1 MSKNNFLSNKFKIFA
16 TLFFMLFIFALLPL
30 GSVLFAEAKSVSVEE
45 KTSVKVQEEENAL
58 LSSNGAETL
67 YIDPESKYGGADT
80 NDGLS
85 ADTPIKTLDKAKE
98 LASPTASIYIMSTFH
113 ITTDTVIDMGY
124 DTITFRLAEVDHW
137 VGGETY
143 PQVFKIGDGSGA
155 NVPTVVFDNFYFT
168 ADNFKDNDANKFYVI
183 YAFSCKLVF
192 EEKVVFNDVDVQVIQ
207 IINTNNCDVVIN
219 GSSFIDCVTAASTFS
234 FSNSEVLINDIYVVG
249 AMARNGGVFNIL
261 SNSHLTINDGIF
273 GIEGNPNT
281 SHSFRYYYFSI
292 FRVKS
297 ATGSSII
304 VNGGDFS
311 HNELGIFHDDST
323 VTLYSNKEPDIDI
336 VSTSMKPW
344 LVINGGVFSNNVI
357 ADDVTDSEFM
367 NYHGPSPSVG
377 TIIDGGG
384 NIVINGGVF
393 ENNSNVNAGGV
404 INMYQGN
411 LTINGGVFRNNT
423 AACGGVIY
431 CNLVQNETNTR
442 TANIIVRNAEF
453 IGNSVANNFTPDAE
467 SFNFDTDGELGGGA
481 AIYTTQALTI
491 INCLFESN
499 NVDSSVTAYN
509 NDTVGTNE
517 GLKIMVPGAIAVVTV
532 TRCSIDKEIVVRDS
546 RFIDNINE
554 GNHAD
559 GGAIGYLES
568 KFYSLG
574 YRIEVDWEITNCY
587 FEGNYSSNI
596 GGAVNIAKR
605 TMLVSDCD
613 FIENESGNT
622 GGAFRGGA
630 IFLRCTFRRNVAR
643 NSAGAIDT
651 YYSDIIEC
659 LIEENY
665 SGYWGGGLG
674 QTEGRLRIFDS
685 IIRNNVDGNDSND
698 YEYAGVAFSDVYLYG
713 KVEIYG
719 NRTGAEIDSEEHP
732 IIENGS
738 LVGGVESN
746 LYVDN
751 VIYVGN
757 LDPDSVI
764 NFGIMTAPS
773 GITTDSTEEIFNGI
787 VPFVEF
793 LDTSVYTSD
802 ILDCFI
808 SDDPNYSFE
817 LRDGGIYLK
826 KVGELTG
833 NIVYTASDNTLP
845 YDGRGHNIILNVIE
859 PSNVTI
865 TYSLDGTSYSSEV
878 PSICEIGTH
887 EIYYRLT
894 ASGYTTEEG
903 SRTLEITKNKVSI
916 HDEDFFYEG
925 GASSS
930 FLTEV
935 LLYYGENLTS
945 TTDLTDRI
953 KGGVAIDQYGNSVA
967 GKFTPQSAYSD
978 ITFDTT
984 NIYITFTPT
993 NTEAYETVNFRA
1005 RSYFEYDELYFING
1019 AFYLNSDGQGVS
1031 IPASVGINKVLSYM
1045 TPRGAI
1051 YFSDTYDVTGE
1062 ETIAVDK
1069 LVYLYRYKWRT
1080 SGVADEQVFNGEIF
1094 NITSSGSLSIGGG
1107 NVTDGTHMTGKLIID
1122 GQGYATAG
1130 STSPLIV
1137 NNGTLTIT
1145 GNVEIKGGYNTNTIG
1160 PVSPG
1165 GAIYNGGTAS
1175 LYGVVIRDCRYLN
1188 YLASTQFNGA
1198 GGGIFNASTG
1208 TLNMVGGRINN
1219 CLARGG
1225 GAIYSEGRLSV
1236 INTTFISNSA
1246 YSGAQVGTSSSSG
1259 LTIKLA
1265 NGEANLVNI
1274 LINKSRLSNGTNYY
1288 TNSSSNMTAEKLGGG
1303 IYVGINAKLTLVSSN
1318 LTQCYAYQGGGVYVD
1333 GTAYIFDTII
1343 AACHAVNG
1351 GEGIAVGSQGRLTT
1365 VNIFISRCTS
1375 SNTPD
1380 ASLGTNENGILTLT
1394 GGNTSLLSL
1403 SFEPGEAGRVI
1414 TKADDTRNKD
1424 YILGV
1429 VLAVIVLLVVVGFIV
1444 YLRTKTKKSKRE

>member
-1 MSKNNFLSNKFKIFA
+1 MSKKNFLSNKFKIFV
-16 TLFFMLFIFALLPL
+16 TLFFMLFMLALLPL

-45 KTSVKVQEEENAL
+45 KTSVNVQEEENAL

-384 NIVINGGVF
+384 NIVINGGIF

-431 CNLVQNETNTR
+431 CNLVQNAEGTR
-442 TANIIVRNAEF
+442 TSNIVIRNAEF
-453 IGNSVANNFTPDAE
+453 TGNSANGTFAVNDEFTCDL
-467 SFNFDTDGELGGGA
+467 NGG
-481 AIYTTQALTI
+481 L
-491 INCLFESN
+491 
-499 NVDSSVTAYN
+499 
-509 NDTVGTNE
+509 
-517 GLKIMVPGAIAVVTV
+517 
-532 TRCSIDKEIVVRDS
+532 R
-546 RFIDNINE
+546 
-554 GNHAD
+554 
-559 GGAIGYLES
+559 
-568 KFYSLG
+568 
-574 YRIEVDWEITNCY
+574 
-587 FEGNYSSNI
+587 
-596 GGAVNIAKR
+596 GGAVILTTQGLIMENC
-605 TMLVSDCD
+605 LVEDNS
-613 FIENESGNT
+613 IPKIETGENESEIIGAGLIGCLNTEYPYSYISCKFVNNLVDASGFLTTSYAAPRGVISYLDASNNENIVIEDCLFQGNNLMGFNFIIQKHAGNAT
-622 GGAFRGGA
+622 NYYQVKDCVFLENNCGIGGCLIGSLYVVDSVFK
-630 IFLRCTFRRNVAR
+630 RNV
-643 NSAGAIDT
+643 G
-651 YYSDIIEC
+651 YYPVAWVLGCVFENCI
-659 LIEENY
+659 IEENVGRDFH
-665 SGYWGGGLG
+665 SAIFSVGLG
-674 QTEGRLRIFDS
+674 VVLKDCTIT
-685 IIRNNVDGNDSND
+685 NNVAKTSNVSGSILTYTYIPD
-698 YEYAGVAFSDVYLYG
+698 AFLYG
-713 KVEIYG
+713 DNYIYG
-719 NRTGAEIDSEEHP
+719 NRMGAELDDSGYP
-732 IIENGS
+732 KIENGS
-738 LVGGVESN
+738 LVGGEERN
-746 LYVDN
+746 LCGEINKEATKTDFFPMGLQPGSSKIGICYSGENSTDVLN
-751 VIYVGN
+751 GTLPAISFKEN
-757 LDPDSVI
+757 TVI
-764 NFGIMTAPS
+764 NS
-773 GITTDSTEEIFNGI
+773 K
-787 VPFVEF
+787 
-793 LDTSVYTSD
+793 
-802 ILDCFI
+802 ILDCFV
-808 SDDPNYSFE
+808 SDDPNYE
-817 LRDGGIYLK
+817 LEFRDNAIYLK
-826 KVGELTG
+826 EVSNVGE
-833 NIVYTASDNTLP
+833 IIYTANDSYVP
-845 YDGRGHNIILNVIE
+845 YDGREHGIEVNLISPTDAEIRYKLNEEDSYVAEMPTFSNIGE
-859 PSNVTI
+859 YTI
-865 TYSLDGTSYSSEV
+865 YFQISK
-878 PSICEIGTH
+878 
-887 EIYYRLT
+887 
-894 ASGYTTEEG
+894 SGYTTIED
-903 SRTLEITKNKVSI
+903 SRKVTITKNQTNLVSATRDHYVYYADSTTTI
-916 HDEDFFYEG
+916 
-925 GASSS
+925 
-930 FLTEV
+930 
-935 LLYYGENLTS
+935 LLYYGESLTMS
-945 TTDLTDRI
+945 TDLTGRI
-953 KGGVAIDQYGNSVA
+953 DGSVIKDQNGNSVA
-967 GKFTPQSAYSD
+967 GTFTANGTYN
-978 ITFDTT
+978 ITFDTEFVAV
-984 NIYITFTPT
+984 TFTPT
-993 NTEAYETVNFRA
+993 NTEAYEGCTFQADV
-1005 RSYFEYDELYFING
+1005 YFKYDELYFING

-1045 TPRGAI
+1045 TPQGAI
-1051 YFSDTYDVTGE
+1051 YFSDTYDVAGE

-1265 NGEANLVNI
+1265 NGEASLVNI

-1343 AACHAVNG
+1343 AACQAVNG

-1380 ASLGTNENGILTLT
+1380 ASLGTNEKGILTLT

-1403 SFEPGEAGRVI
+1403 SFEPGEAGTVI
-1414 TKADDTRNKD
+1414 SKTDDTRNKD

-1429 VLAVIVLLVVVGFIV
+1429 VLALIVLGALVSFIV

>member
-1 MSKNNFLSNKFKIFA
+1 MSKNNFLSNKFKIFVA
-16 TLFFMLFIFALLPL
+16 LFFMLFILALLPL
-30 GSVLFAEAKSVSVEE
+30 GSVLFAEAKSVGVED

-137 VGGETY
+137 VSGETRS
-143 PQVFKIGDGSGA
+143 QVFKIGDGTGA

-168 ADNFKDNDANKFYVI
+168 ADNFKDNDANFFYVI

-192 EEKVVFNDVDVQVIQ
+192 EENVVFNDMDVQVVQVIA
-207 IINTNNCDVVIN
+207 TNNCDVVIN

-292 FRVKS
+292 FRVQS

-311 HNELGIFHDDST
+311 HNELGIFHDVST
-323 VTLYSNKEPDIDI
+323 VTHYSNKKPDIDI

-344 LVINGGVFSNNVI
+344 LVINDGVFSNNVI
-357 ADDVTDSEFM
+357 DSDVTDSEFM
-367 NYHGPSPSVG
+367 NYNGPSPSVG

-384 NIVINGGVF
+384 NIIINGGIF

-423 AACGGVIY
+423 STCGGAIY
-431 CNLVQNETNTR
+431 CNLVQNDTNTR

-467 SFNFDTDGELGGGA
+467 SFNLDTDGELGGGA
-481 AIYTTQALTI
+481 AIYTTQALTV
-491 INCLFESN
+491 INCLFEGN

-517 GLKIMVPGAIAVVTV
+517 SIKIMVPGAIAVGTY
-532 TRCSIDKEIVVRDS
+532 TRCSVNKEIFVQDS
-546 RFIDNINE
+546 SFINNINE
-554 GNHAD
+554 ASRAC
-559 GGAIGYLES
+559 GGAIGYFQG
-568 KFYSLG
+568 KYSSTG
-574 YRIEVDWEITNCY
+574 QTYFREITNCY
-587 FEGNYSSNI
+587 FEGNYAKYI
-596 GGAVNIAKR
+596 GGAVNIANSS
-605 TMLVSDCD
+605 MLVSDCD
-613 FIENESGNT
+613 FIENESENA
-622 GGAFRGGA
+622 GGAFRGSGM
-630 IFLRCTFRRNVAR
+630 FLRCTFRRNVSRAG
-643 NSAGAIDT
+643 GAIDS
-651 YYSDIIEC
+651 YNSDIIEC

-665 SGYWGGGLG
+665 SRYWGGGLG

-685 IIRNNVDGNDSND
+685 IIRNNVDGEDVNDN
-698 YEYAGVAFSDVYLYG
+698 EYAGVAFDNVYLYG

-746 LYVDN
+746 LYVDK

-764 NFGIMTAPS
+764 NFGIMVAPS
-773 GITTDSTEEIFNGI
+773 SITSGSTEEIFNGT

-793 LDTSVYTSD
+793 LDISVYTSE

-845 YDGRGHNIILNVIE
+845 YDGRGHNIILDVIE

-878 PSICEIGTH
+878 PSISSIGTH
-887 EIYYRLT
+887 EIYYRLS

-903 SRTLEITKNKVSI
+903 SRTLEITKNKVTI
-916 HDEDFFYEG
+916 YDEDFFDEAKQG
-925 GASSS
+925 VL
-930 FLTEV
+930 LTKA

-953 KGGVAIDQYGNSVA
+953 KGGIAIDQYGNSVA
-967 GKFTPQSAYSD
+967 GTFTANGTYN
-978 ITFDTT
+978 ITFDTE
-984 NIYITFTPT
+984 NIEVTFTPT
-993 NTEAYETVNFRA
+993 NTEAYEGCTFQAEV
-1005 RSYFEYDELYFING
+1005 YFEYDELYFING

-1045 TPRGAI
+1045 TPQGAI

-1107 NVTDGTHMTGKLIID
+1107 NVTDRTHMTGKLIID

-1160 PVSPG
+1160 SVSPG

-1274 LINKSRLSNGTNYY
+1274 LINKSRLSNGTSYY

-1303 IYVGINAKLTLVSSN
+1303 IYVGRNAKLTLVSSN

-1343 AACHAVNG
+1343 AACSTVNG

-1380 ASLGTNENGILTLT
+1380 ASLGTNEKGILTLT

-1403 SFEPGEAGRVI
+1403 SFEPGEAGTVI
-1414 TKADDTRNKD
+1414 SKTDDTRNKD

-1429 VLAVIVLLVVVGFIV
+1429 VLALIALLVVAGFIV

>member
-1 MSKNNFLSNKFKIFA
+1 MLKKNFLSNKFKIFA

-45 KTSVKVQEEENAL
+45 KTSVKVKEENAL
-58 LSSNGAETL
+58 LSSNGAGTL

-98 LASPTASIYIMSTFH
+98 LASPTASIYIMSTFY

-137 VGGETY
+137 FSGETHSH
-143 PQVFKIGDGSGA
+143 VFNIGDSTGA

-168 ADNFKDNDANKFYVI
+168 ADNFKDNDVNIFYVI

-192 EEKVVFNDVDVQVIQ
+192 EENVVFNDMREQVIQ

-234 FSNSEVLINDIYVVG
+234 FNNSEVLINDIYVVG
-249 AMARNGGVFNIL
+249 AMARNGGVFDIL
-261 SNSHLTINDGIF
+261 PNSHLTINDGIF

-281 SHSFRYYYFSI
+281 SHSFRHYYFSI
-292 FRVKS
+292 FRVRS

-311 HNELGIFHDDST
+311 HNKLGIFHDDST
-323 VTLYSNKEPDIDI
+323 VTHYSNKEPAIDI

-357 ADDVTDSEFM
+357 DSDVTDSEFM

-384 NIVINGGVF
+384 NIVINGGIF

-411 LTINGGVFRNNT
+411 LTINGGVFRNNSST
-423 AACGGVIY
+423 CGGAIY
-431 CNLVQNETNTR
+431 CNLVQNDTNTR

-481 AIYTTQALTI
+481 AIYTTQALTV
-491 INCLFESN
+491 INCYFEGN

-509 NDTVGTNE
+509 NDTVGANE
-517 GLKIMVPGAIAVVTV
+517 DLKILVPGAIAVGIY
-532 TRCSIDKEIVVRDS
+532 TRCSVNKEIVVRDS
-546 RFIDNINE
+546 RFINNINE
-554 GNHAD
+554 ASRAD
-559 GGAIGYLES
+559 GGAIGYFQC
-568 KFYSLG
+568 KFYALAQ
-574 YRIEVDWEITNCY
+574 RNETDWEITNCY
-587 FEGNYSSNI
+587 FEGNYSRHV
-596 GGAVNIAKR
+596 GGAVNIANFK
-605 TMLVSDCD
+605 MLVSDCD
-613 FIENESGNT
+613 FIENESRGS
-622 GGAFRGGA
+622 GGAFRGSA
-630 IFLRCTFRRNVAR
+630 MFLRCTFRRNITAGLG
-643 NSAGAIDT
+643 GAIDS
-651 YYSDIIEC
+651 YDSDIIEC

-665 SGYWGGGLG
+665 SRSYGGGLG
-674 QTEGRLRIFDS
+674 QPKGRLRIFDS
-685 IIRNNVDGNDSND
+685 IIRNNVDGEDVND
-698 YEYAGVAFSDVYLYG
+698 YEYAGVAFNDVYLYG

-719 NRTGAEIDSEEHP
+719 NRTGAEVDSEEHP

-738 LVGGVESN
+738 LVGGAESN
-746 LYVDN
+746 LYIN
-751 VIYVGN
+751 GSIYVGN

-773 GITTDSTEEIFNGI
+773 DDSAEEIFNGT
-787 VPFVEF
+787 VPFVQF
-793 LDTSVYTSD
+793 LDISVYTSD

-903 SRTLEITKNKVSI
+903 SRTLEITKNKVTI
-916 HDEDFFYEG
+916 YDEDFFYEARQ
-925 GASSS
+925 GA
-930 FLTEV
+930 FLTKA

-967 GKFTPQSAYSD
+967 GKFTPRRAYSD
-978 ITFDTT
+978 ITFDTE
-984 NIYITFTPT
+984 NIEVTFTPT
-993 NTEAYETVNFRA
+993 NTEAYESCTFLAKV
-1005 RSYFEYDELYFING
+1005 YFEYDELYFING
-1019 AFYLNSDGQGVS
+1019 AFYLNSEASGVS

-1045 TPRGAI
+1045 TPQGAI

-1208 TLNMVGGRINN
+1208 NLNMVGGRIDT

-1225 GAIYSEGRLSV
+1225 GAIYSEGVLSV
-1236 INTTFISNSA
+1236 TNTTFISNSA

-1343 AACHAVNG
+1343 AACQAVNG

-1403 SFEPGEAGRVI
+1403 SFEPGEAGGVI
-1414 TKADDTRNKD
+1414 TKTDNTRNKD

-1429 VLAVIVLLVVVGFIV
+1429 VLALIVLGALVSFIV

>member
-1 MSKNNFLSNKFKIFA
+1 MLKKNFLSNKFKIFA

-45 KTSVKVQEEENAL
+45 KTSVKIQEEENAL

-113 ITTDTVIDMGY
+113 ITTDTVIDMGSS
-124 DTITFRLAEVDHW
+124 DIAFKRWKPEDPTIFESEEWYIDAVTVFEGDIFV
-137 VGGETY
+137 VGSESDAS
-143 PQVFKIGDGSGA
+143 IS
-155 NVPTVVFDNFYFT
+155 PTVTFDNFTFDGEEINLSANQDDRGYTEAIRAYNSNVILEENLSFI
-168 ADNFKDNDANKFYVI
+168 NFRTRYSHVAVTDSF
-183 YAFSCKLVF
+183 L
-192 EEKVVFNDVDVQVIQ
+192 
-207 IINTNNCDVVIN
+207 VIN
-219 GSSFIDCVTAASTFS
+219 GSKFISKSGGQAPISLLR
-234 FSNSEVLINDIYVVG
+234 SEMVINDILMKNCG
-249 AMARNGGVFNIL
+249 SSSGQIIRL
-261 SNSHLTINDGIF
+261 ENSQLTVNDGIF
-273 GIEGNPNT
+273 DG
-281 SHSFRYYYFSI
+281 SHDASNLRTVIYS
-292 FRVKS
+292 
-297 ATGSSII
+297 TGRNRI
-304 VNGGDFS
+304 
-311 HNELGIFHDDST
+311 
-323 VTLYSNKEPDIDI
+323 
-336 VSTSMKPW
+336 
-344 LVINGGVFSNNVI
+344 VINGG
-357 ADDVTDSEFM
+357 EFC
-367 NYHGPSPSVG
+367 NYKNY
-377 TIIDGGG
+377 TIIQTSWHPYNFDASTSTLIINGGHFHDNIITNLVHELDSDYNPPNVSPIIYGDG

-431 CNLVQNETNTR
+431 CNLVQNAEGTR
-442 TANIIVRNAEF
+442 TSNIVIRNAEF
-453 IGNSVANNFTPDAE
+453 TGNSANGTFAVNDEFTCDL
-467 SFNFDTDGELGGGA
+467 NGG
-481 AIYTTQALTI
+481 L
-491 INCLFESN
+491 
-499 NVDSSVTAYN
+499 
-509 NDTVGTNE
+509 
-517 GLKIMVPGAIAVVTV
+517 
-532 TRCSIDKEIVVRDS
+532 R
-546 RFIDNINE
+546 
-554 GNHAD
+554 
-559 GGAIGYLES
+559 
-568 KFYSLG
+568 
-574 YRIEVDWEITNCY
+574 
-587 FEGNYSSNI
+587 
-596 GGAVNIAKR
+596 GGAVILTTQGLIMENC
-605 TMLVSDCD
+605 LVEDNS
-613 FIENESGNT
+613 IPKIETGENESEIIGAGLIGCLNTEYPYSYISCKFVNNLVDASGFSTTSYAAPRGVISYLDASNNENIVIEDCLFQGNNLMGFNFIIQKHAGKAT
-622 GGAFRGGA
+622 NYYQVKDCVFLENNCGLGGCLIGSPYVVDSVFK
-630 IFLRCTFRRNVAR
+630 RNV
-643 NSAGAIDT
+643 G
-651 YYSDIIEC
+651 YYPVAWVLGCVFENCI
-659 LIEENY
+659 IEENV
-665 SGYWGGGLG
+665 
-674 QTEGRLRIFDS
+674 GRVFRSAIFSVGASVVLKDCT
-685 IIRNNVDGNDSND
+685 ITNNVAKTSNVSGSILT
-698 YEYAGVAFSDVYLYG
+698 YTYVPDVFLYG
-713 KVEIYG
+713 DNYIYG
-719 NRTGAEIDSEEHP
+719 NRMGAELDDSGYP
-732 IIENGS
+732 KIENGS
-738 LVGGVESN
+738 LVGGEERN
-746 LYVDN
+746 LCGGINKEAAKTDFFPMGLQPGSSKIGICYSGEYSTDVLN
-751 VIYVGN
+751 GTLPAISFKEN
-757 LDPDSVI
+757 TVI
-764 NFGIMTAPS
+764 NS
-773 GITTDSTEEIFNGI
+773 K
-787 VPFVEF
+787 
-793 LDTSVYTSD
+793 
-802 ILDCFI
+802 ILDCFV
-808 SDDPNYSFE
+808 SDDPNYE
-817 LRDGGIYLK
+817 LEFRDNAIYLK
-826 KVGELTG
+826 EVNNVGE
-833 NIVYTASDNTLP
+833 IIYTANDSYVP
-845 YDGRGHNIILNVIE
+845 YDGREHGIEVNLISPTDAEIRYKLNEEDSYVAEMPTFSNIGE
-859 PSNVTI
+859 YTI
-865 TYSLDGTSYSSEV
+865 YFQISK
-878 PSICEIGTH
+878 
-887 EIYYRLT
+887 
-894 ASGYTTEEG
+894 SGYTTIED
-903 SRTLEITKNKVSI
+903 SRKVTITKNQTNLVSATRDHYVYYADSTTTI
-916 HDEDFFYEG
+916 
-925 GASSS
+925 
-930 FLTEV
+930 
-935 LLYYGENLTS
+935 LLYYGESLTMS
-945 TTDLTDRI
+945 TDLTGRI
-953 KGGVAIDQYGNSVA
+953 DGSVIKDQNGNSVA
-967 GKFTPQSAYSD
+967 GTFTANGTYN
-978 ITFDTT
+978 ITFDTE
-984 NIYITFTPT
+984 NIEVTFTPT
-993 NTEAYETVNFRA
+993 NTEAYEGCTFQADV
-1005 RSYFEYDELYFING
+1005 YFEYDELYFING

-1045 TPRGAI
+1045 TPQGAI

-1137 NNGTLTIT
+1137 NKGTLTIT

-1225 GAIYSEGRLSV
+1225 GAIYSEGKLSV

-1303 IYVGINAKLTLVSSN
+1303 IYVGRNAKLTLVSSN

-1343 AACHAVNG
+1343 AACSTVNG

-1380 ASLGTNENGILTLT
+1380 ASLGTNEKGILTLT

-1403 SFEPGEAGRVI
+1403 SFEPGEAGTVI
-1414 TKADDTRNKD
+1414 SKTDDTRNKD

-1429 VLAVIVLLVVVGFIV
+1429 VLALIVLGALVSFIV